1 MLEELHIK
9 NLALIEDTNIDFSSP
24 YISLVGETGAGK
36 TLIVDSLSILKGDK
50 FDFSLIRDKSKKTVL
65 SASFV
70 IDDSLIDRNEEFSE
84 YLTKQLLVKRII
96 NTDHSSRY
104 YINDEQ
110 VSSSVY
116 KKILSL
122 LIDIHSQGENSS
134 LLDEKNHLYYLDSY
148 LKNDL
153 NEIKKEYSSLYSD
166 YLKDLQQ
173 LKTMEEEKEN
183 FDKDYLLFQI
193 NEIEKYHLKENEIED
208 LINEESRMKSY
219 QNLLKD
225 YQEFSS
231 ILYQSDIM
239 SSLSSLLS
247 VIRRFKDS
255 QIDVSSLADNL
266 SSLKESISQ
275 FENDFENMD
284 IDPDRLEYINQ
295 RLFDLKG
302 LMKKYGRSTEEI
314 LGKFDEYKRKLSFL
328 DEYQIDKD
336 NLLKKIDKKKE
347 QLFLIAKKLSSTRK
361 ENAYK
366 LEKDISSVLKKLLLK
381 EDGFKIQIKE
391 KELSKD
397 GVDDVSFLISL
408 NEGMPFSSLKEAVSG
423 GENSRL
429 MLALKSIMNS
439 LDPSVLLVFDE
450 VDTGVSG
457 KVAFYVGTLLKEISK
472 TSQVL
477 VISHLPQVVASS
489 YVSYEVEKKTL
500 NNTTISTVK
509 ELNEKERIKAIA
521 KLLSS
526 KSITDEA
533 LLQAENLVK
542 EFK

>member
-134 LLDEKNHLYYLDSY
+134 LLDEKNHIYYLDSY

-153 NEIKKEYSSLYSD
+153 SEIKKEYSSLYSD

-173 LKTMEEEKEN
+173 LKTMEEEKED

-314 LGKFDEYKRKLSFL
+314 LDKLDEYKRKLSFL

-381 EDGFKIQIKE
+381 EDGFKIQIKD

-408 NEGMPFSSLKEAVSG
+408 NKGMPFSSLKEAVSG

>member
-1 MLEELHIK
+1 MGCI
-9 NLALIEDTNIDFSSP
+9 
-24 YISLVGETGAGK
+24 
-36 TLIVDSLSILKGDK
+36 
-50 FDFSLIRDKSKKTVL
+50 
-65 SASFV
+65 
-70 IDDSLIDRNEEFSE
+70 
-84 YLTKQLLVKRII
+84 
-96 NTDHSSRY
+96 
-104 YINDEQ
+104 
-110 VSSSVY
+110 
-116 KKILSL
+116 
-122 LIDIHSQGENSS
+122 
-134 LLDEKNHLYYLDSY
+134 
-148 LKNDL
+148 
-153 NEIKKEYSSLYSD
+153 
-166 YLKDLQQ
+166 
-173 LKTMEEEKEN
+173 
-183 FDKDYLLFQI
+183 
-193 NEIEKYHLKENEIED
+193 
-208 LINEESRMKSY
+208 
-219 QNLLKD
+219 
-225 YQEFSS
+225 
-231 ILYQSDIM
+231 
-239 SSLSSLLS
+239 
-247 VIRRFKDS
+247 
-255 QIDVSSLADNL
+255 
-266 SSLKESISQ
+266 
-275 FENDFENMD
+275 
-284 IDPDRLEYINQ
+284 
-295 RLFDLKG
+295 
-302 LMKKYGRSTEEI
+302 
-314 LGKFDEYKRKLSFL
+314 
-328 DEYQIDKD
+328 
-336 NLLKKIDKKKE
+336 
-347 QLFLIAKKLSSTRK
+347 SSTRK

-381 EDGFKIQIKE
+381 EDGFKIQIKD

-408 NEGMPFSSLKEAVSG
+408 NEGMPFSSLKETVSG

-489 YVSYEVEKKTL
+489 FVSYEVEKKTF

>member
-153 NEIKKEYSSLYSD
+153 SEIKKEYSSLYSD

-173 LKTMEEEKEN
+173 LKTMEEEKED

-266 SSLKESISQ
+266 SSLKESISK

-314 LGKFDEYKRKLSFL
+314 LGKLDEYKRKLSFL

-381 EDGFKIQIKE
+381 EDGFKIQIKD

>member
-153 NEIKKEYSSLYSD
+153 SEIKKEYSSLYSD

-173 LKTMEEEKEN
+173 LKTMEEEKED

-314 LGKFDEYKRKLSFL
+314 LGKLDEYKRKLSFL

-381 EDGFKIQIKE
+381 EDGFKIQIKD
-391 KELSKD
+391 KDLSKD

>member
-153 NEIKKEYSSLYSD
+153 SEIKKEYSSLYSD

-173 LKTMEEEKEN
+173 LKTMEEEKED

-314 LGKFDEYKRKLSFL
+314 LDKLDEYKRKLSFL

-381 EDGFKIQIKE
+381 EDGFKIQIKD

-489 YVSYEVEKKTL
+489 FVSYEVEKKTL

>member
-153 NEIKKEYSSLYSD
+153 SEIKKEYSSIYSD

-173 LKTMEEEKEN
+173 LKTMEEEKED

-314 LGKFDEYKRKLSFL
+314 LGKLDEYKRKLSFL

-381 EDGFKIQIKE
+381 EDGFKIQIKD

>member
-153 NEIKKEYSSLYSD
+153 SEIKKEYSSLYSD

-173 LKTMEEEKEN
+173 LKTMEEEKED

-314 LGKFDEYKRKLSFL
+314 LDKLDEYKRKLSFL

-347 QLFLIAKKLSSTRK
+347 QLLLIAKKLSSTRK

-381 EDGFKIQIKE
+381 EDGFKIQIKD

>member
-134 LLDEKNHLYYLDSY
+134 LLDEKNHIYYLDIY
-148 LKNDL
+148 LHNDL
-153 NEIKKEYSSLYSD
+153 SEIKKKYSSLYSD

-173 LKTMEEEKEN
+173 LKTMEEEKED

-314 LGKFDEYKRKLSFL
+314 LGKLDEYKRKLSFL

-381 EDGFKIQIKE
+381 EDGFKIQIKD

>member
-153 NEIKKEYSSLYSD
+153 SEIKMEYSSLYSD

-173 LKTMEEEKEN
+173 LKTMEEEKED

-314 LGKFDEYKRKLSFL
+314 LGKLDEYKRKLSFL

-381 EDGFKIQIKE
+381 EDGFKIQIKD

>member
-153 NEIKKEYSSLYSD
+153 SEIKKEYSSLYSD

-173 LKTMEEEKEN
+173 LKTMEEEKED

-255 QIDVSSLADNL
+255 QIDVSSLADNV

-314 LGKFDEYKRKLSFL
+314 LGKLDEYKRKLSFL

-381 EDGFKIQIKE
+381 EDGFKIQIKD

>member
-84 YLTKQLLVKRII
+84 YLTKQLLVKRLI

-153 NEIKKEYSSLYSD
+153 SEIKKEYSSLYSD

-173 LKTMEEEKEN
+173 LKTMEEEKED

-208 LINEESRMKSY
+208 LINEESRLKSY

-314 LGKFDEYKRKLSFL
+314 LGKLDEYKRKLSFL

-381 EDGFKIQIKE
+381 EDGFKIQIKD
-391 KELSKD
+391 KDLSKD

-489 YVSYEVEKKTL
+489 FVSYEVEKKTL

>member
-153 NEIKKEYSSLYSD
+153 SEIKKEYSSLYSD

-173 LKTMEEEKEN
+173 LKTMEEEKED

-266 SSLKESISQ
+266 SSLKESISE

-314 LGKFDEYKRKLSFL
+314 LGKLDEYKRKLSFL

-361 ENAYK
+361 ENAYN

-381 EDGFKIQIKE
+381 EDGFKIQIKD

>member
-153 NEIKKEYSSLYSD
+153 SEIKKEYSSLYSD

-173 LKTMEEEKEN
+173 LKTMEEEKED

-314 LGKFDEYKRKLSFL
+314 LGKLDEYKRKLSFL

-381 EDGFKIQIKE
+381 EDGFKIQIKD

-489 YVSYEVEKKTL
+489 YVSYEVEKKTV

>member
-110 VSSSVY
+110 VSSSIY

-153 NEIKKEYSSLYSD
+153 SEIKKEYSSLYSD

-173 LKTMEEEKEN
+173 LKTMEEEKED

-208 LINEESRMKSY
+208 LINEESRLKSY

-266 SSLKESISQ
+266 SSLKESISE

-314 LGKFDEYKRKLSFL
+314 LGKLDEYKRKLSFL

-347 QLFLIAKKLSSTRK
+347 QLLLIAKKLSSTRK

-381 EDGFKIQIKE
+381 EDGFKIQIKD

>member
-153 NEIKKEYSSLYSD
+153 SEIKKEYSSLYSD

-173 LKTMEEEKEN
+173 LKTMEEEKED

-314 LGKFDEYKRKLSFL
+314 LGKLDEYKRKLSFL

-347 QLFLIAKKLSSTRK
+347 QLFLIAKKLSSKRK

-381 EDGFKIQIKE
+381 EDGFKIQIKD

>member
-84 YLTKQLLVKRII
+84 YLTKQLLVKRLI

-110 VSSSVY
+110 VSSSIY

-153 NEIKKEYSSLYSD
+153 SEIKKEYSSLYSD

-173 LKTMEEEKEN
+173 LKTMEEEKED

-314 LGKFDEYKRKLSFL
+314 LDKLDEYKRKLSFL

-381 EDGFKIQIKE
+381 EDGFKIQIKD

>member
-84 YLTKQLLVKRII
+84 YLTKQLLVKRLI

-153 NEIKKEYSSLYSD
+153 SEIKKEYSSLYSD

-173 LKTMEEEKEN
+173 LKTMEEEKED

-266 SSLKESISQ
+266 SSLKESISE

-314 LGKFDEYKRKLSFL
+314 LGKLDEYKRKLSFL

-381 EDGFKIQIKE
+381 EDGFKIQIKD

>member
-110 VSSSVY
+110 VSSSIY

-153 NEIKKEYSSLYSD
+153 SEIKKEYSSLYSD

-173 LKTMEEEKEN
+173 LKTMEEEKED

-266 SSLKESISQ
+266 SSLKESISE

-314 LGKFDEYKRKLSFL
+314 LGKLDEYKRKLSFL

-336 NLLKKIDKKKE
+336 NLLKNIDKKKE
-347 QLFLIAKKLSSTRK
+347 QLLLIAKKLSSTRK

-381 EDGFKIQIKE
+381 EDGFKIQIKD

>member
-70 IDDSLIDRNEEFSE
+70 IDDSLVDRNEEFSE

-110 VSSSVY
+110 VSSTVY

-134 LLDEKNHLYYLDSY
+134 LLDEKNHIYYLDSY
-148 LKNDL
+148 LHNDL
-153 NEIKKEYSSLYSD
+153 SEIKKEYSSLYSD

-173 LKTMEEEKEN
+173 LKTMEEEKED

-208 LINEESRMKSY
+208 LISEESRMKSY

-266 SSLKESISQ
+266 YSLKESISQ

-314 LGKFDEYKRKLSFL
+314 LGKLDEYKRKLSFL

-347 QLFLIAKKLSSTRK
+347 QLFLIAKKLSSMRK

>member
-70 IDDSLIDRNEEFSE
+70 IDDSLVDRNEEFSE

-110 VSSSVY
+110 VSSTVY

-153 NEIKKEYSSLYSD
+153 SEIKKEYSSLYSD

-173 LKTMEEEKEN
+173 LKTMEEEKED

-208 LINEESRMKSY
+208 LISEESRMKSY

-255 QIDVSSLADNL
+255 QIDVFSLADNL

-314 LGKFDEYKRKLSFL
+314 LGKLDEYKRKLSFL

-347 QLFLIAKKLSSTRK
+347 QLFLIAKKLSSMRK

-381 EDGFKIQIKE
+381 EDGFKIQIKD

>member
-110 VSSSVY
+110 VSSTVY

-153 NEIKKEYSSLYSD
+153 SEIKKEYSSLYSD

-173 LKTMEEEKEN
+173 LKTMEEEKED

-208 LINEESRMKSY
+208 LISEESRMKSY

-275 FENDFENMD
+275 FENDFKNMD

-314 LGKFDEYKRKLSFL
+314 LGKLDEYKRKLSFL

-347 QLFLIAKKLSSTRK
+347 QLFLIAKKLSSKRK

-381 EDGFKIQIKE
+381 EDGFKIQIKD

-489 YVSYEVEKKTL
+489 FVSYEVEKKTF

>member
-110 VSSSVY
+110 VSSSIY

-153 NEIKKEYSSLYSD
+153 SEIKKEYSSLYSD

-173 LKTMEEEKEN
+173 LKTMEEEKED

-275 FENDFENMD
+275 FENNFENMD

-314 LGKFDEYKRKLSFL
+314 LDKLDEYKRKLSFL

-381 EDGFKIQIKE
+381 EDGFKIQIKD

>member
-153 NEIKKEYSSLYSD
+153 SEIKKEYSSLYSD

-173 LKTMEEEKEN
+173 LKTMEEEKED

-314 LGKFDEYKRKLSFL
+314 LGKLDEYKRKLSFL

-381 EDGFKIQIKE
+381 EDGFKIQIKD

-489 YVSYEVEKKTL
+489 FVSYEVEKKTL

>member
-153 NEIKKEYSSLYSD
+153 SEIKKEYSSLYSD

-173 LKTMEEEKEN
+173 LKTMEEEKED

-314 LGKFDEYKRKLSFL
+314 LGKLDEYKRKLSFL

-347 QLFLIAKKLSSTRK
+347 QLLLIAKKLSSTRK

-381 EDGFKIQIKE
+381 EDGFKIQIKD
-391 KELSKD
+391 KDLSKD

>member
-153 NEIKKEYSSLYSD
+153 SEIKKEYSSLYSD

-173 LKTMEEEKEN
+173 LKTMEEEKED

-275 FENDFENMD
+275 FENGFENMD
-284 IDPDRLEYINQ
+284 IDPDRLDYINQ

-314 LGKFDEYKRKLSFL
+314 LGKLDEYKRKLTFL

-381 EDGFKIQIKE
+381 EDGFKIQIKD

>member
-70 IDDSLIDRNEEFSE
+70 IDDSLIDRNEVFSE

-153 NEIKKEYSSLYSD
+153 SEIKKEYSSLYSD

-173 LKTMEEEKEN
+173 LKTMEEEKED

-266 SSLKESISQ
+266 SSLKESISE

-314 LGKFDEYKRKLSFL
+314 LDKLDEYKRKLSFL

-381 EDGFKIQIKE
+381 EDGFKIQIKD

>member
-110 VSSSVY
+110 VSSSIY

-173 LKTMEEEKEN
+173 LKTMEEEKED

-314 LGKFDEYKRKLSFL
+314 LDKLDEYKRKLSFL

-381 EDGFKIQIKE
+381 EDGFKIQIKD

>member
-110 VSSSVY
+110 VSSTVY

-153 NEIKKEYSSLYSD
+153 SEIKKEYSSLYSD

-173 LKTMEEEKEN
+173 LKTMEEEKED

-208 LINEESRMKSY
+208 LISEESRMKSY

-275 FENDFENMD
+275 FENDFKNMD

-314 LGKFDEYKRKLSFL
+314 LGKLDEYKRKLSFL

-347 QLFLIAKKLSSTRK
+347 QLFLIAKKLSSKRK

-381 EDGFKIQIKE
+381 EDGFKIQIKD

-489 YVSYEVEKKTL
+489 FVSYEVEKKTF

-526 KSITDEA
+526 KNITDEA

>member
-70 IDDSLIDRNEEFSE
+70 IDDSLVDRNEEFSE

-110 VSSSVY
+110 VSSTVY

-153 NEIKKEYSSLYSD
+153 SEIKKEYSSLYSD

-173 LKTMEEEKEN
+173 LKTMEEEKED

-208 LINEESRMKSY
+208 LISEESRMKSY

-314 LGKFDEYKRKLSFL
+314 LGKLDEYKRKLSFL

-347 QLFLIAKKLSSTRK
+347 QLFLIAKKLSSMRK

-381 EDGFKIQIKE
+381 EDGFKIQIKD